1 MPGWQHAE
9 AGMLKDITLGQY
21 FPGTSVLHRMNP
33 TVKIIGTVMFLVA
46 VFLCRS
52 LLSFVFILSATAAF
66 IAISRVP
73 FRVILKSLKP
83 LLFILIFTT
92 LYSVFFV
99 KGENLLFEWKII
111 HIYREGVVNALLTD
125 VRIICLLAGSSVIL
139 TYTTSPIMLTDGLEE
154 LMKPLK
160 LFRVDVHVFSMMM
173 SIALRFIPTL
183 IEETDRIISAQKSR
197 GADFESGN
205 LLRRAKALIPVI
217 IPLFSSSIRHAID
230 LSTAMECRCYHGS
243 KGRTRMKDIS
253 PKITDWLS
261 LLIFAAIIAAVV
273 LLNVY
278 VPPVL
283 AGIGMMGY

>member
-1 MPGWQHAE
+1 
-9 AGMLKDITLGQY
+9 MLKDITLGQY
-21 FPGTSVLHRMNP
+21 FPGESPLHRMNP

-52 LLSFVFILSATAAF
+52 VLSFAFVLVATIVFIAVSGM
-66 IAISRVP
+66 P
-73 FRVILKSLKP
+73 FSVILKSIKP
-83 LLFILIFTT
+83 LLIILIFTSV
-92 LYSVFFV
+92 YSVFFV
-99 KGENLLFEWKII
+99 KGEHLLFEWKIVTV
-111 HIYREGVVNALLTD
+111 YREGVMSALLTD
-125 VRIICLLAGSSVIL
+125 LRIICLLAGSSVIL

-154 LMKPLK
+154 LMKPLRF
-160 LFRVDVHVFSMMM
+160 FRIDVHVFSMMM

-205 LLRRAKALIPVI
+205 LISRAKALIPVI

-243 KGRTRMKDIS
+243 KGRTRMKSIS
-253 PKITDWLS
+253 PSAADWLA
-261 LLIFAAIIAAVV
+261 LLLFAAIIVAVV
-273 LLNVY
+273 LLNVF

-283 AGIGMMGY
+283 SGYGMSGF